1 MTCCVL
7 GHKLLFLCP
16 VSSFKPYIG
25 EVDLIVGL
33 QNKDNKAFAVLYDNY
48 APALLGI
55 IVKIVRDEAEA
66 ENLLQDAFVKI
77 WRNIHQYDATK
88 GRLFTWIL
96 NIARNTAINYLRSSH
111 YSVGKEIQSIDNPV
125 SIQTAYSENID
136 VNYIG
141 VAETVEKLEPKLKQI
156 IDLIYFMGY
165 TQQEVSE
172 KLDMPLGTVK
182 TRTRMALLQLRKHF
196 SNDGHSG
203 LY

>member
-1 MTCCVL
+1 MFTPKKRP
-7 GHKLLFLCP
+7 HP

-33 QNKDNKAFAVLYDNY
+33 QNKENKAFAVLYDNY

-55 IVKIVRDEAEA
+55 IVKIVRDEDEA

>member
-1 MTCCVL
+1 M
-7 GHKLLFLCP
+7 
-16 VSSFKPYIG
+16 SSFKPYIG

>member
-1 MTCCVL
+1 MFTP
-7 GHKLLFLCP
+7 KKNPYP

-33 QNKDNKAFAVLYDNY
+33 QNKENKAFAVLYDNY

-55 IVKIVRDEAEA
+55 IVKIVRDEDEA

-77 WRNIHQYDATK
+77 WRNIHQYDASK

-125 SIQTAYSENID
+125 SIQTAHSENID

-203 LY
+203 LH

>member
-1 MTCCVL
+1 MFTPKKRP
-7 GHKLLFLCP
+7 HP

-33 QNKDNKAFAVLYDNY
+33 QNKENKAFAVLYDNY

-55 IVKIVRDEAEA
+55 IVKIVRHEDEA